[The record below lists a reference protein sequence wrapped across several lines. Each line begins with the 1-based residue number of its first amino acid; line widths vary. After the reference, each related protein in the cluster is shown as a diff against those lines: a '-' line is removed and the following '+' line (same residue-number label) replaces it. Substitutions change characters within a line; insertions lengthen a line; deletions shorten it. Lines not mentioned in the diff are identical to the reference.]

1 MTRLP
6 IKHKKFAD
14 DYFLTGN
21 ATLSYRNV
29 YKCSEKTANSRGS
42 KLLRD
47 VKVKAYLEELND
59 KATDKVVEKWTATAN
74 DILHEDSLLAT
85 HRVPGILDENGALRP
100 IEDWPEDMQAAIKT
114 IEYEDVVV
122 TDWDNLDNDGK
133 PRSRLE
139 RRIKKIS
146 FNDKGQAL
154 GRMEKALGI
163 VSDEGGKGDQYF
175 DIRVILA
182 KIDGQNKGKLPQDCD

>member
-1 MTRLP
+1 MSKLP
-6 IKHKKFAD
+6 LKHKKFAD

-42 KLLRD
+42 RLANN
-47 VKVKAYLEELND
+47 VKVKAYLEKLSE
-59 KATDKVVEKWTATAN
+59 KATDKVIEKWTATAN

-100 IEDWPEDMQAAIKT
+100 IDDWPEDMQAAIKT
-114 IEYEDVVV
+114 IEYEDVQVI
-122 TDWDNLDNDGK
+122 DQDADGK
-133 PRSRLE
+133 DRYHTE
-139 RRIKKIS
+139 RRIKKIT

-163 VSDEGGKGDQYF
+163 VSEEGGKGDQYF